1 MKFITFCFLN
11 LFFWNG
17 ALQAQIVPPDF
28 LCVKGDTVVWS
39 LPNNPCGAFQGLEIY
54 ISDTRPGPYT
64 LLTTVTNIAQT
75 EFINPI
81 PGIPLRYYYL
91 RSQYAC
97 PGNFSAPSDTFSNRP
112 PDAVVIS
119 SVSVSGNNVDISWL
133 PSTSPQ
139 TRFYIIYRSTPTGT
153 VPIDTVSNIFN
164 FTDTGADPNGKVEI
178 YYVLAMDACDIKG
191 PFDNFHNT
199 ILLNVTTDPC
209 TREATLT
216 WNPYINWVNGLDAY
230 EIFVS
235 IDGAAAVLADTTLAT
250 RFVYSGLD
258 DDRDYCF
265 TVRARESVT
274 NNRATSTEV
283 CFRSQVIQPVTD
295 LCLELVTVELNGNV
309 TLNWRINNNA
319 ALERIR
325 ILSGSSPGNLDQ
337 LIFEEVNPVFI
348 SNNQTFTDTRGL
360 AASGIVYY
368 KIETIDNCGDNV
380 SSHVFPTIFLSGAV
394 LPGRQNRAFW
404 EQDTLQGQSV
414 LDHEIFRVEGSN
426 VIFLSRLNAEAFEFT
441 ESLSGPATGNTQ
453 FCYVLVSNL
462 EQECTGVLPLRS
474 QSNVHCVEQN
484 STLLFPNALVPGGFN
499 DEFKPV
505 ILYRESINSY
515 ELHIFDRYGAQVFS
529 TNDPDTPWKGTKGGK
544 ELPLGAYSYRVK
556 AIQTS
561 GRIIEQTGTVF
572 LVK

>member
-1 MKFITFCFLN
+1 MKFFAICIVS
-11 LFFWNG
+11 LFFWN
-17 ALQAQIVPPDF
+17 ASLQAQIVPPDF

-39 LPNNPCGAFQGLEIY
+39 LPNNTCGAFQGLEIY

-64 LLTTVTNIAQT
+64 LLTTITNITQT
-75 EFINPI
+75 EYINAI
-81 PGIPLRYYYL
+81 PGIPLKYYYL

-97 PGNFSAPSDTFSNRP
+97 PGNFSVPTDTFSK
-112 PDAVVIS
+112 
-119 SVSVSGNNVDISWL
+119 
-133 PSTSPQ
+133 
-139 TRFYIIYRSTPTGT
+139 
-153 VPIDTVSNIFN
+153 
-164 FTDTGADPNGKVEI
+164 GADPNGQVEI

-199 ILLNVTTDPC
+199 MLLNVVTDPC
-209 TREATLT
+209 TREAILT
-216 WNPYINWVNGLDAY
+216 WNPYLNWANGLDAY

-235 IDGAAAVLADTTLAT
+235 IDGAAPVLVDTTIAT
-250 RFVYSGLD
+250 RFVYGGLD

-265 TVRARESVT
+265 TVVARESVT
-274 NNRATSTEV
+274 NNRASSTV
-283 CFRSQVIQPVTD
+283 SCFRSQVIQPVGD
-295 LCLELVTVELNGNV
+295 LCLELVTVELNGDV
-309 TLNWRINNNA
+309 TLNWRINSNA
-319 ALERIR
+319 ALQRVR
-325 ILSGSSPGNLDQ
+325 ILSGSSPDNLDQ
-337 LIFEEVNPVFI
+337 VIFEETNPVFT

-360 AASGIVYY
+360 AGAGIVYY
-368 KIETIDNCGDNV
+368 RIETIDNCGDNV
-380 SSHVFPTIFLSGAV
+380 SSNLFPTIFLSGAV

-404 EQDTLQGQSV
+404 EQDSTQGQSV

-426 VIFLSRLNAEAFEFT
+426 IIFISRLNAAAFEFT

-453 FCYVLVSNL
+453 FCYVLISNL

-515 ELHIFDRYGAQVFS
+515 ELHIFDRYGGQVFTTS
-529 TNDPDTPWKGTKGGK
+529 DPDTAWKGTKGGK

-556 AIQTS
+556 ATQTS